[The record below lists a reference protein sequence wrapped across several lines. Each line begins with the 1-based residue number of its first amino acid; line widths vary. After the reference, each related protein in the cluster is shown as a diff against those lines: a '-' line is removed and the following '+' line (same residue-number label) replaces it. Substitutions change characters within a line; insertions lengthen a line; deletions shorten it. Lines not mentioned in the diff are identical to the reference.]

1 MANTPGLGPT
11 ILWVMWI
18 ETLVSLLFVCLRLY
32 TRATLVRNVGIDD
45 HLSWVSM
52 VLFLGYSVFIS
63 IAVGNGLGRHAADL
77 TVAQFA
83 TAVKWELIGQTC
95 NILAI
100 GTTKSSVAFFLA
112 RLVVQKWHKV
122 MLYFC
127 VATTSLTCISCIILM
142 YAQCTPLQSIWDPR
156 VTGVCHY
163 NFTADAVFS
172 GAYTAAMDFFL
183 AAIPWFILWNV
194 NMKHATVSVMLWGS
208 TELLVCLICAT
219 LPGLRPLWRK
229 VKGGSSTDMS
239 SGHMKTPSNAY
250 FKSNDRSG
258 IELQSKQGDGASHWS
273 TRNRA
278 TKGDPE
284 GISDDASEEHILGP
298 ECRKHGITRTTEVDV
313 SYSSRE
319 GSSISDKVLQEDM
332 R

>member
-1 MANTPGLGPT
+1 M
-11 ILWVMWI
+11 I
-18 ETLVSLLFVCLRLY
+18 
-32 TRATLVRNVGIDD
+32 
-45 HLSWVSM
+45 
-52 VLFLGYSVFIS
+52 LFLGYSVFIS
-63 IAVGNGLGRHAADL
+63 IAVGHGLGHHAADL
-77 TVAQFA
+77 TAAQFA

-127 VATTSLTCISCIILM
+127 VATTSLVCISCIILM
-142 YAQCTPLQSIWDPR
+142 YVQCTPIQSIWDPR
-156 VTGVCHY
+156 VTGVCY
-163 NFTADAVFS
+163 FNFTADAVFS

-194 NMKHATVSVMLWGS
+194 NMKRKERFTIMIGLSLGVFAGCFGIIRAVLLQNISAKDYTYATVSVMLWGS

-239 SGHMKTPSNAY
+239 SGHLKTPSNAY

-273 TRNRA
+273 TRDRA
-278 TKGDPE
+278 AKGDPE
-284 GISDDASEEHILGP
+284 GMSDDASEEHILGP

-319 GSSISDKVLQEDM
+319 GSSISDKVLQEDL